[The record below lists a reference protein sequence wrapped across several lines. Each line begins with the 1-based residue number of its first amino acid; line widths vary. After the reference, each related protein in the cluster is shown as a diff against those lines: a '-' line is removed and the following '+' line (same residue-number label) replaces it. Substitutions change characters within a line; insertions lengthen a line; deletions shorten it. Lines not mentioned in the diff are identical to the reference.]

1 MGNGDE
7 RGLAVS
13 NRAIPVMSNSR
24 LARIN
29 ESLTPYLLAVEE
41 MLSFGVEVEMR
52 MCDLV
57 VWLKRDST
65 HSPR

>member
-29 ESLTPYLLAVEE
+29 EELGTVLACR
-41 MLSFGVEVEMR
+41 GR
-52 MCDLV
+52 DALV
-57 VWLKRDST
+57 WR
-65 HSPR
+65 